1 MVVSE
6 APSGGGRGA
15 GCAFV
20 TGGSSGIGLA
30 VAMRLARDHGRV
42 ALFARDR
49 DRLERAVAQIAAA
62 FPATVLRAYPV
73 DVGDP
78 QAVERAMAEA
88 VADLGAPRRVVISA
102 GLVRLG
108 ETDALTRADHRRL
121 MDVNFFGSLWTVR
134 ALLPH
139 LERGAAIG
147 LIGSAAG
154 IIGIYGY
161 AAYAPSKFALR
172 GLAEILRVELRG
184 RGIGVTLCLPPDTET
199 PMLKE
204 EEESRSMVTARLAA
218 EGGRMSADAV
228 ARALIAGMERGR
240 FLVLPNLP
248 VRLTWY
254 LAPFLLP
261 WLQRRQERLLRH
273 ASAQMFAHHM
283 DEHRQDPPPKETDR
297 EDKREAE

>member
-6 APSGGGRGA
+6 VSVGGGWEE

-30 VAMRLARDHGRV
+30 VAMRLARDHRRV
-42 ALFARDR
+42 ALFARDAE
-49 DRLERAVAQIAAA
+49 RLERAVAQIAAA
-62 FPATVLRAYPV
+62 FPATMVRAYPV
-73 DVGDP
+73 DVSDG

-102 GLVRLG
+102 GVVRLG
-108 ETDALTRADHRRL
+108 ETEDLTPTDHRRL
-121 MDVNFFGSLWTVR
+121 MDVNYFGSLWVVR

-139 LERGAAIG
+139 LTRGAAIG
-147 LIGSAAG
+147 LVGSAAG

-199 PMLKE
+199 PMLAVE
-204 EEESRSMVTARLAA
+204 ETGRSPVTARLAA

-228 ARALIAGMERGR
+228 ANALVTGMERGR
-240 FLVLPNLP
+240 FLVLPNLS

-261 WLQRRQERLLRH
+261 WLQRRQEWLLR
-273 ASAQMFAHHM
+273 AGSAQVFAHDM
-283 DEHRQDPPPKETDR
+283 DQHRQYPPPEETDR
-297 EDKREAE
+297 EDEREAE